1 MKVNIGPYTD
11 GDSDRTIE
19 IEVDKYDHWNADH
32 TISLI
37 ALPILQQ
44 LRECQQGAPY
54 VELDDVPEEL
64 HPEEG
69 EVEPYKTDSTHFE
82 RWNWVLDEMIY
93 ALDYIANDREFE
105 GYEEQEDSDSLFG
118 FRPTDAFIEKGKKES
133 KRVQRGFE
141 LFGKYFQALWS

>member
-1 MKVNIGPYTD
+1 MKVNIGPYTE

-19 IEVDKYDHWNADH
+19 IEVHKYDHWNADH

-69 EVEPYKTDSTHFE
+69 EVKPHETDSTHFE
-82 RWNWVLDEMIY
+82 RWNWVLDEIIY
-93 ALDYIANDREFE
+93 ALDYVANDREFE
-105 GYEEQEDSDSLFG
+105 GYEQEEDSDSLFG
-118 FRPTDAFIEKGKKES
+118 FRPTDAFVEKVKKERE
-133 KRVQRGFE
+133 RVQRGFE